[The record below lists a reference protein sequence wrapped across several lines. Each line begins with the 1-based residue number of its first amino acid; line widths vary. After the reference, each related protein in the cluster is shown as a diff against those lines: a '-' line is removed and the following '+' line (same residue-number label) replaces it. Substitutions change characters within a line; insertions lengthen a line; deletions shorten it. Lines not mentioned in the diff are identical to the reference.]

1 MPMILLVDDD
11 DDQRLVLAGALTR
24 RGLKVLEARSA
35 AIALDV
41 MAANAIDVVVTD
53 VNLGGMTGLEL
64 ATAVIGR
71 WPDVPVLV
79 MTAFGNIETVLAAL
93 RAGAY
98 DFIAKPFTS
107 DVLAL
112 AIDRAVQL
120 RSLTS
125 EVRRLRDRVAAET
138 PLMFGES
145 DGMKVVRRTI
155 GQVAASDATVLI
167 TGESGSGKEL
177 VARSVHELSPRCD
190 KPFIAINCGAMP
202 ANLLESEL
210 FGYTRGAFTDAKRDK
225 AGLFVQA
232 DGGTLFLD
240 ELGEMPL
247 EMQVKLLRVLQERKV
262 RPVGAE
268 AEIPF
273 DVRLVTATN
282 RDLEAAVEEG
292 RIRSDLFFRINVVH
306 IEVPPLRERQSDI
319 LMLAQRFIERIAS
332 RNGKAVKGI
341 SPPAAQKLMDYD
353 WPGNVREL
361 ENSMERAVA
370 LTQYSAIGVDDLPTK
385 VREHQGTRII
395 IESTN
400 PAELMTL
407 EELESR
413 YVRTVL
419 AACTGNKTKAA
430 KILGI
435 GRRSLYRMLE
445 EPDAPPTS

>member
-1 MPMILLVDDD
+1 
-11 DDQRLVLAGALTR
+11 
-24 RGLKVLEARSA
+24 
-35 AIALDV
+35 
-41 MAANAIDVVVTD
+41 
-53 VNLGGMTGLEL
+53 
-64 ATAVIGR
+64 
-71 WPDVPVLV
+71 
-79 MTAFGNIETVLAAL
+79 
-93 RAGAY
+93 
-98 DFIAKPFTS
+98 
-107 DVLAL
+107 
-112 AIDRAVQL
+112 
-120 RSLTS
+120 
-125 EVRRLRDRVAAET
+125 
-138 PLMFGES
+138 
-145 DGMKVVRRTI
+145 
-155 GQVAASDATVLI
+155 
-167 TGESGSGKEL
+167 
-177 VARSVHELSPRCD
+177 
-190 KPFIAINCGAMP
+190 MP

-210 FGYTRGAFTDAKRDK
+210 FGHVRGAFTDAKRDK

-240 ELGEMPL
+240 EIGEMPL

-262 RPVGAE
+262 RPVGGE

-282 RDLEAAVEEG
+282 RDLEAEVEE
-292 RIRSDLFFRINVVH
+292 R
-306 IEVPPLRERQSDI
+306 PLPRGSVLPHQRRPHRGATAARAPERHPDAGAA
-319 LMLAQRFIERIAS
+319 LHRAHRRAQRQGRHAAS
-332 RNGKAVKGI
+332 RAA
-341 SPPAAQKLMDYD
+341 AAQKLMDYD

-385 VREHQGTRII
+385 VRDHQGTRII

-445 EPDAPPTS
+445 EPDAPPVG